1 MQPIRPERLSQ
12 IETERPA
19 IYVGRPDEMCK
30 DFAMTYLANGL
41 NDFTVRRFEEALEVY
56 EANLQWA
63 MRRTTDTSHLLSL
76 KGNIANVMVEA
87 NKVEEG
93 IARMRANFAEG
104 QSEFGPEHKETL
116 ITAND
121 LCGALISVEDYAGC
135 KQFIQ
140 ENSLLDKVERNFG
153 PDCVATFTSR
163 RNLARALYL
172 DEDASLDD
180 TRRAIEI
187 LEDLSPRAHRLLGPT
202 DPFPRRIQE
211 NLDGAREE
219 LEYMTRDA

>member
-1 MQPIRPERLSQ
+1 MN
-12 IETERPA
+12 
-19 IYVGRPDEMCK
+19 
-30 DFAMTYLANGL
+30 YLGNGL
-41 NDFTVRRFEEALEVY
+41 CDSTVCRYEEALHVY
-56 EANLQWA
+56 EANLQWSTA
-63 MRRTTDTSHLLSL
+63 RYPEMGQLTLE
-76 KGNIANVMVEA
+76 GNIANCLRKLGRVQEC
-87 NKVEEG
+87 
-93 IARMRANFAEG
+93 IARMRANFSEG

-172 DEDASLDD
+172 DEEASLDD